1 MKTDVSAIELL
12 LAQRLQS
19 TAQRGT
25 SIPRRPSHATPVP
38 LSGAQHRFWLH
49 QQLHP
54 DQTANRPL
62 LVRLTGSLDEQ
73 ALTESLNEIV
83 RRHEILRTVYRQGIE
98 SEPLQVVMPWQ
109 QLEIERLSLPPAV
122 IGNDAALA
130 AFVAGHTG
138 QVFDLERGPIMRAKL
153 LQAGPELAFLL
164 VDFHHI
170 AFDGWSAA
178 NFVRE
183 LATHYA
189 AFVGE
194 RPPALPEPPIQ
205 YADYA
210 LWQQQR
216 LQTGGDP
223 AKPHTGWSRLLQP
236 TQLAAE
242 DLAYWERQLKGA
254 IPYSGLRQEFSPGQP
269 PDRGDAHTVAWGQR
283 LLLTPMKTERL
294 EALSRAEGVTFFTT
308 LLTTLQVLLW
318 RYRDRSTGRQTDDIP
333 IAVIVAGR
341 TQPECEGLIGCFIN
355 HLIIRGQLSG
365 QPSFRRLLAQ
375 TSETVLAALDHQETP
390 IQSVIEHLGLTRT
403 GGSGAASFRDV
414 TFQLRNMPVVEAL
427 NTSGERGRPGL
438 QFEVVQLP
446 PPAAIDGLIF
456 DALRTPSGLLL
467 EASYDVKRFRP
478 TTIARVLASYRTL
491 LEAIIADP
499 DQPISRLPL
508 LDVNERRGIL
518 VDWNQTTRPYP
529 RQPALAQLFEHQVE
543 RSPQAIAIESAEPGL
558 DALTYAE
565 LNWRSNQ
572 LAGYLRSRINPNT
585 GQEPLIGLCL
595 ERGIDA
601 VTAILAILKAGAA
614 YLPLSPDLPEARL
627 AFLIADA
634 GAGLIFTKRR
644 FIPRLPPTG
653 PTRVCLDEIGD
664 DLAREPERNLPPNAT
679 GQSLAYTL
687 YTSGSTGLP
696 KGVLIEQ
703 HSITNLALG
712 QIEAFRIQPGSRV
725 LQFAPLSFDA
735 SVSEIFT
742 VLLCGATLV
751 LPGPDAVLFGPPL
764 QELLEHGAIT
774 TVTLPPSVLATLP
787 DAPLPHLQTLVS
799 AGERLPAEL
808 AERWQHRAGLRLLNA
823 YGPTE
828 AAVCAAIGDVT
839 ASAATASAATGQPAI
854 GKPFANTQA
863 FVLDAHLQ
871 PVPIGVPAELYLG
884 GVGLARG
891 YANRPGLTA
900 AAFIPNPFLPYQP
913 AETASQRL
921 YRTGD
926 LACWRENGELEF
938 LGRVDHQVKIHGF
951 RVEIE
956 EIEAALRQHPGLSDA
971 AVVVDESDPADKRLV
986 AFIVRPAGAE
996 TTPDLRRF
1004 LASRLP
1010 DFMIPSRFHE
1020 LAALPLT
1027 PHGKVDRHALSALSS
1042 IEGSR
1047 PSPAAITPPRTPPEE
1062 QLAAIWRDLLGVDE
1076 ISVFDSFLDLG
1087 GHSLLLTRLAA
1098 RIETEFGVRL
1108 PLRYLFDNPT
1118 LDEMIG
1124 QILTK
1129 QIEAADPLAV
1139 EQMLAELAQ
1148 LSPDEIAQLL
1158 QSA

>member
-1 MKTDVSAIELL
+1 MTTDVSAIELL

-19 TAQRGT
+19 TAKRGT
-25 SIPRRPSHATPVP
+25 SIPRRPSHAEPIP
-38 LSGAQHRFWLH
+38 LSGAQHRFWLL

-73 ALTESLNEIV
+73 ALTESVNEIV

-98 SEPLQVVMPWQ
+98 SEPVQVVTPWRR
-109 QLEIERLSLPPAV
+109 LEIERLPLPAAA
-122 IGNDAALA
+122 IGDDDALA

-138 QVFDLERGPIMRAKL
+138 QVFDLERGPIMHAKL
-153 LQAGPELAFLL
+153 LRAGPELTFLL

-189 AFVGE
+189 AFDGG

-223 AKPHTGWSRLLQP
+223 AKPHTGWSRLQQL

-254 IPYSGLRQEFSPGQP
+254 IPYPGLRQDFSPGQP
-269 PDRGDAHTVAWGQR
+269 SDRGDAHTPAWGQR
-283 LLLTPMKTERL
+283 LLLAPMETERL
-294 EALSRAEGVTFFTT
+294 EALSRAEGVTLFTT
-308 LLTTLQVLLW
+308 LLTALQVLLW
-318 RYRDRSTGRQTDDIP
+318 RYSDRSTGRQADDIP

-341 TQPECEGLIGCFIN
+341 TQPECEDLIGCFIN

-403 GGSGAASFRDV
+403 GGSNAATFRDV
-414 TFQLRNMPVVEAL
+414 TFQLRNMPLVEAL
-427 NTSGERGRPGL
+427 NTPGESGRPGL
-438 QFEVVQLP
+438 KFEVVQLP
-446 PPAAIDGLIF
+446 PRAAIDDLMF

-491 LEAIIADP
+491 LEAIVADP
-499 DQPISRLPL
+499 NQPISRLPL
-508 LDVNERRGIL
+508 LDVSERRGIL
-518 VDWNQTTRPYP
+518 VDWNQTARPYP
-529 RQPALAQLFEHQVE
+529 RLPALAQLFEHQVE
-543 RSPQAIAIESAEPGL
+543 RSPQAIAIESAEPGS

-565 LNWRSNQ
+565 LNRRSNQ
-572 LAGYLRSRINPNT
+572 LASYLRSRINPNT

-601 VTAILAILKAGAA
+601 VSAILAILKAGAA

-634 GAGLIFTKRR
+634 SAGLILTKSR

-653 PTRVCLDEIGD
+653 PTCICLDEIGD
-664 DLAREPERNLPPNAT
+664 DLAREPEGNLPPIAT

-687 YTSGSTGLP
+687 YTSGSTGQP

-712 QIEAFRIQPGSRV
+712 QIEAFRIQPESRV

-735 SVSEIFT
+735 SVSEIFIA
-742 VLLCGATLV
+742 LLCGATLV

-764 QELLEHGAIT
+764 QELLDHCAIT

-787 DAPLPHLQTLVS
+787 DAPLPHLQTLIS

-808 AERWQHRAGLRLLNA
+808 AARWQHGAGLRLLNA

-828 AAVCAAIGDVT
+828 AAVCAAIGD
-839 ASAATASAATGQPAI
+839 ATASGATGQPAI

-884 GVGLARG
+884 GVGLGRG
-891 YANRPGLTA
+891 YANRPDLTA
-900 AAFIPNPFLPYQP
+900 AAFIPNPFFPFQP

-938 LGRVDHQVKIHGF
+938 LGRVDHQVKIRGF

-971 AVVVDESDPADKRLV
+971 AIVVDESDPADKRLV
-986 AFIVRPAGAE
+986 AFIMRPDGTG

-1027 PHGKVDRHALSALSS
+1027 PHGKLDRHALTALSS